1 MASGFWVVI
10 GIIVVCA
17 IVTDGVVKIIKASK
31 STGGK
36 DANKKFADLEA
47 DLANFE
53 QDLDDARQRI
63 EVLEKIVT
71 DEKYDLGKKI
81 DDLAR

>member
-31 STGGK
+31 SGGGK

>member
-1 MASGFWVVI
+1 MGSSFWVIV
-10 GIIVVCA
+10 GIITVFA
-17 IVTDGVVKIIKASK
+17 IITDGVVKIIKASK
-31 STGGK
+31 SGGGK
-36 DANKKFADLEA
+36 DANKKFGDLEA
-47 DLANFE
+47 DLATFE

>member
-1 MASGFWVVI
+1 MGSGFWVVA
-10 GIIVVCA
+10 GIIAVCA
-17 IVTDGVVKIIKASK
+17 IITNGVVSIIKAAK
-31 STGGK
+31 SGGGK
-36 DANKKFADLEA
+36 DANKKLGDLEA
-47 DLANFE
+47 DLATVE

-81 DDLAR
+81 DDLAK

>member
-1 MASGFWVVI
+1 MGSSFWVVI
-10 GIIVVCA
+10 GIIAVCS
-17 IVTDGVVKIIKASK
+17 IITNGVVRIIKASK
-31 STGGK
+31 SGGGK
-36 DANKKFADLEA
+36 DATKKFGDLEA
-47 DLANFE
+47 DLAAFE
-53 QDLDDARQRI
+53 QDLEDARQRI

>member
-1 MASGFWVVI
+1 MGNGLWMMI

-17 IVTDGVVKIIKASK
+17 LITDGVVKIIKASK
-31 STGGK
+31 SSGGK
-36 DANKKFADLEA
+36 DANKKFGNLEA
-47 DLANFE
+47 DLATFE

>member
-1 MASGFWVVI
+1 MGSSFWVVA
-10 GIIVVCA
+10 GIIAVCA
-17 IVTDGVVKIIKASK
+17 IITNGVGSIIKAAK
-31 STGGK
+31 SGGGK
-36 DANKKFADLEA
+36 DANKKFGNLEA
-47 DLANFE
+47 DLAKVE